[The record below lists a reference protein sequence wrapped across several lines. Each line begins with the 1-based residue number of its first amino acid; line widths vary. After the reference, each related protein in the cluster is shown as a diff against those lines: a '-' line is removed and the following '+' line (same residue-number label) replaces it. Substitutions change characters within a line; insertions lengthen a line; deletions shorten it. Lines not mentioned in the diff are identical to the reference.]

1 MANANNSGKN
11 SPKVIILVLLALF
24 AIFIVVAVYLVENT
38 PVKYVPELI
47 DKVSDKVGNRFYFD
61 NPSDKVLKERFLKS
75 KKSYETLVEMTKED
89 GVDRLDES
97 LLSYV
102 DDNEKPQFMPGTLG
116 GKLKGKINH
125 RRFMVYHELLS
136 ECKVRTIARLL
147 EQRDESQGVRFLV
160 FTDNGIQNLNNPFT
174 EKYVVYFERDDYPT
188 VENTDKASPDK
199 NGCVNALVKIEPH
212 WYIWRYTFKP
222 QARKLF

>member
-1 MANANNSGKN
+1 MVNANDTGKN

-24 AIFIVVAVYLVENT
+24 AIFIVIAVYLVENT

-47 DKVSDKVGNRFYFD
+47 DKVSDKVGNRFYFE
-61 NPSDKVLKERFLKS
+61 NPSDKVLKDRFLKS

-102 DDNEKPQFMPGTLG
+102 DDNDKPQFMPGTLG
-116 GKLKGKINH
+116 GKLKGKINQ
-125 RRFMVYHELLS
+125 RRFFIYHELLG
-136 ECKVRTIARLL
+136 ECKVRSIARLL
-147 EQRDESQGVRFLV
+147 EQRDKSQGVRFLV
-160 FTDNGIQNLNNPFT
+160 FTNNGIQNSNYPGSQ
-174 EKYVVYFERDDYPT
+174 KYVVYLERDDYLT

-199 NGCVNALVKIEPH
+199 NGCINALVKIEPH
-212 WYIWRYTFKP
+212 WYIWRYSISP
-222 QARKLF
+222 QEGRLF

>member
-1 MANANNSGKN
+1 MANANYSGKN
-11 SPKVIILVLLALF
+11 SPKVIIIVLLALF
-24 AIFIVVAVYLVENT
+24 AVFIIVAVYLVENT

-47 DKVSDKVGNRFYFD
+47 DKVSDKVGNRFYFE
-61 NPSDKVLKERFLKS
+61 NPSDKVLKERFLKC
-75 KKSYETLVEMTKED
+75 KESYESLVKMTKED

-116 GKLKGKINH
+116 GKLKGKINQ
-125 RRFMVYHELLS
+125 RRFFIYHELLC
-136 ECKVRTIARLL
+136 ECKVRSIARLL
-147 EQRDESQGVRFLV
+147 EQRDKSQGVRFLV
-160 FTDNGIQNLNNPFT
+160 FTETGIQNSNNPGSQ
-174 EKYVVYFERDDYPT
+174 KYVVYLERDDYST
-188 VENTDKASPDK
+188 VENTDKAKPDK

-222 QARKLF
+222 QDRKLF